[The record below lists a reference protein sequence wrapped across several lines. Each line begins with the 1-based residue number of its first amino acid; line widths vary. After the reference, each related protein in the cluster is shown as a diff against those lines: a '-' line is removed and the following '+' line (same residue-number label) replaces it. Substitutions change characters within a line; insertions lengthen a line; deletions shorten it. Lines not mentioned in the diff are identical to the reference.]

1 MLRVGVVGGRLQGTE
16 VAYLGGAAGYEVVLI
31 DKTPGTPASGLAA
44 ESHVFDVLTDP
55 DRARKALSS
64 CDVVIPACENT
75 ATLRR
80 LAVTL
85 PGWGVPLAFH
95 LPSFDVTRSKI
106 ASDALFAELDVPRPT
121 PWPQCGFPVVLKPS
135 EASGSA
141 GVRMARDEREA
152 AEAREELE
160 AAGHTVVTQQFVH
173 GPSLSLEVARSA
185 DGSVVPLVP
194 TLLEFDAAFDC
205 KRVSAPVD
213 HQPFLLETLDAVA
226 CLLAEHVG
234 LVGLMDV
241 EVMVDDGV
249 PRVIEIDARLPSQT
263 PTVVYHA
270 TGLNL
275 VRVLVDVFTT
285 GVLPQR
291 PFEPTRGVCYQHL
304 HAAFGTLTVL
314 GEHVMAGAGP
324 LTLLHDVYGA
334 DEIVTD
340 RAPGSGSWSAT
351 MICTGAD
358 AAEARARAEEA
369 TRRIAAEGGLH
380 LAPDASPEAHRAG

>member
-1 MLRVGVVGGRLQGTE
+1 MGVVGGRLQGTE
-16 VAYLGGAAGYEVVLI
+16 AAYLGRAAGYEVVLV
-31 DKTPGTPASGLAA
+31 DKAPGTPASGLAA

-55 DRARKALSS
+55 GRARDVLSS

-75 ATLRR
+75 ATLRW
-80 LAVTL
+80 LAASL
-85 PGWGVPLAFH
+85 PTWGVPLAFH
-95 LPSFDVTRSKI
+95 LPSFEVTRSKI
-106 ASDALFAELDVPRPT
+106 ASDALFAALDVPRPAS
-121 PWPQCGFPVVLKPS
+121 WPECGFPVVLKPS
-135 EASGSA
+135 EASGSV
-141 GVRMARDEREA
+141 GVRVARDEREA
-152 AEAREELE
+152 AEARRELE
-160 AAGHTVVTQQFVH
+160 AAGHEAVAQRFVQ
-173 GPSLSLEVARSA
+173 GPSLSLEVARCA

-194 TLLEFDAAFDC
+194 TMLEFDAAFDC

-241 EVMVDDGV
+241 EVMVDGDV

-275 VRVLVDVFTT
+275 VRVLVDVFTK
-285 GVLPQR
+285 GIVPER
-291 PFEPTRGVCYQHL
+291 PFEAARGVCYQHL
-304 HAAFGTLTVL
+304 RVASGTLAVL

-324 LTLLHDVYGA
+324 LGLLHDVYGA
-334 DEIVTD
+334 DEIITA
-340 RAPGSGSWSAT
+340 RASGSGSWSAT

-369 TRRIAAEGGLH
+369 TRRIASESGLH
-380 LAPDASPEAHRAG
+380 LAPDASPEAHVAG